1 MTIWTV
7 KEVAEFLKVNV
18 VTVYKLIR
26 EDGLPAFRVGSE
38 WRFVRESVEEW
49 VRRKEALMVSGG
61 KVRKVKIV
69 TARRV

>member
-49 VRRKEALMVSGG
+49 VRRKEALMMSGG